1 MTAARKITVHVPAEL
16 LRKAQQ
22 ETGEGVTETV
32 RQGLSLVAASRA
44 YERLRRLR
52 GTVRLAID
60 VDELRTDRR

>member
-1 MTAARKITVHVPAEL
+1 MPAARKITVHVPAEL